1 MMFSESEWVFERVRL
16 LMLKREHPDWSY
28 RHCARELGHDPKWVR
43 KWSLRFAAAQPVT
56 LKTLRS
62 VSRAPH
68 HPPPRIPEQ
77 AKDLVVELRHELSE
91 KFHRRAGPKL
101 LHYGLERYCQ
111 LYSVDFRLPKATS
124 TIAQILRERQCVLP
138 HFQGKHEPVLLPL
151 PMDEWEMDFGEI
163 YLGEAGGVFEFFV
176 VIDRGTSRV
185 IYVEARSGYN
195 AETALEA
202 VARLFIQHG
211 LPKRLRF
218 DRDPRLWGSWTR
230 DSYPAPMVRFLRV
243 LGVEP
248 VICPPRRPDKKPFV
262 ERCIGTLKHEW
273 LARFAPDTYADAYE
287 VLEKFPRYH
296 NAERPHQGRACQNR
310 PPDEVFPTLPKLPEL
325 PAQVTPNAWLA
336 HEQGRVYRRRVNASG
351 TIQVDRHTYT
361 VGSHYAGQRVLVCLD
376 VKRRQFHIFLHDS
389 IVKTTAIQGVIEGQM
404 DFQDYLEQIQT
415 EARLVDLH
423 RQAMWEKR
431 NN

>member
-1 MMFSESEWVFERVRL
+1 MSSESEWVFERVQL
-16 LMLKREHPDWSY
+16 LMLRRINPDWSY
-28 RHCARELGHDPKWVR
+28 RRCARELGHDAKWVR
-43 KWSLRFAAAQPVT
+43 KWSLRFAAAHPVT
-56 LKTLRS
+56 LKTLQS

-91 KFHRRAGPKL
+91 QFHRRAGPKL
-101 LHYGLERYCQ
+101 LQFGLETYCK
-111 LYSVDFRLPKATS
+111 LHPVDFKLPKATS
-124 TIAQILRERQCVLP
+124 TIAGILRERHCILP
-138 HFQGKHEPVLLPL
+138 RLAKYHEPIFLPP
-151 PMDEWEMDFGEI
+151 PMEEWEMDFGEI
-163 YLGEAGGVFEFFV
+163 YLGEAEGMFEFFV
-176 VIDRGTSRV
+176 VADRGTSRV
-185 IYVEARSGYN
+185 IYVEARNGYN

-202 VARLFIQHG
+202 VARLFVQHG

-218 DRDPRLWGSWTR
+218 DRDPRLWGAWTR

-248 VICPPRRPDKKPFV
+248 IICPPRRPDKKPV
-262 ERCIGTLKHEW
+262 IERCIGTLKHEW
-273 LARFAPDTYADAYE
+273 LGYFAPDTFADAYE
-287 VLEKFPRYH
+287 ILETFPHYH

-310 PPDEVFPTLPKLPEL
+310 PPDEVFSTLPKLPEL
-325 PAQVTPNAWLA
+325 PQQVTPNAWLA

-361 VGSHYAGQRVLVCLD
+361 VGSRYAGQRVLVCLD
-376 VKRRQFHIFLHDS
+376 AKRRQFHILLNDS
-389 IVKTTAIQGVIEGQM
+389 IVKTTAIQGLVEGQM
-404 DFQDYLEQIQT
+404 EFQDYLKLIQT